1 MTTRKACKTK
11 IKRKTCRG
19 FGGRRYECPLK
30 LRRSDV
36 EIYAGA
42 VHHKKGWVS
51 IGAGQI
57 YLSKDYGRTVWYLS
71 NMESA
76 ERPTIRFNDDTQTIR
91 VNSYKIIIK
100 HCAHYNRAKEI
111 LTPFI

>member
-1 MTTRKACKTK
+1 
-11 IKRKTCRG
+11 
-19 FGGRRYECPLK
+19 
-30 LRRSDV
+30 V

-42 VHHKKGWVS
+42 VRQKKGWVS

-57 YLSKDYGRTVWYLS
+57 YLSKDYGRTAWYLS
-71 NMESA
+71 NMEPA

-111 LTPFI
+111 LTPFL